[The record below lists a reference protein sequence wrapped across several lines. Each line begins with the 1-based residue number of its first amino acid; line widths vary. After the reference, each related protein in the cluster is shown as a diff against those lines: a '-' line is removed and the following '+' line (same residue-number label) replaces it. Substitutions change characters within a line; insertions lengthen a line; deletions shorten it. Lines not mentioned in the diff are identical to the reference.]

1 MNKVLAPL
9 LVTFPAVVALSLLLP
24 DSVQAQH
31 GAHVH
36 SISNATL
43 AIDRNQIEFNLQS
56 PGANLVGFEHPPRD
70 QAQVDALE
78 QAKARLQSGDWLR
91 FASDADCAVVQL
103 ELETPGFEPS
113 DGHDH
118 EHHHGHAHDDH
129 DHYDHHT
136 DHAHSDHHLHD
147 EGHEAFDHDHYDHH
161 TDHPHSDHH
170 QQDED
175 HDLSDHDH
183 YDHHSDHP
191 HSDHHEHDADH
202 KHAEFHLRVR
212 AECGN
217 IEELDWL
224 EFALFEGWTDHRE
237 MQLDVLTDR
246 LQQRFELN
254 AEQNRI
260 ELD

>member
-1 MNKVLAPL
+1 MNKVSLPL
-9 LVTFPAVVALSLLLP
+9 MLTFPAVVTLGLLLP
-24 DSVQAQH
+24 GSVPAQH

-70 QAQVDALE
+70 EAQTATLE
-78 QAKARLQSGDWLR
+78 QAKATLQSGDWLR
-91 FASDADCAVVQL
+91 FASNADCTIVEL
-103 ELETPGFEPS
+103 ELETPGFGQQDEH
-113 DGHDH
+113 DHHDH
-118 EHHHGHAHDDH
+118 EHHEHGDDHEHEDHEHADHHAHGDEYDAHHEDHHHADH
-129 DHYDHHT
+129 DHH
-136 DHAHSDHHLHD
+136 
-147 EGHEAFDHDHYDHH
+147 DHDH
-161 TDHPHSDHH
+161 
-170 QQDED
+170 
-175 HDLSDHDH
+175 HDH
-183 YDHHSDHP
+183 G
-191 HSDHHEHDADH
+191 ADH

-217 IEELDWL
+217 IEELDWI
-224 EFALFEGWTDHRE
+224 EFALFEGWPDHRE

>member
-1 MNKVLAPL
+1 MNKVLAPFV
-9 LVTFPAVVALSLLLP
+9 VTFHTVFALGLLLP
-24 DSVQAQH
+24 ASVSAQH

-70 QAQVDALE
+70 DAQSAALG
-78 QAKARLQSGDWLR
+78 QAKATLQSGDWLR
-91 FASDADCAVVQL
+91 FASNADCAIVEL
-103 ELETPGFEPS
+103 ELETPGF
-113 DGHDH
+113 DQQDTHAHDHHDH
-118 EHHHGHAHDDH
+118 EDHEHADHHAHGDEHDAHHEDH
-129 DHYDHHT
+129 DHADH
-136 DHAHSDHHLHD
+136 
-147 EGHEAFDHDHYDHH
+147 
-161 TDHPHSDHH
+161 
-170 QQDED
+170 
-175 HDLSDHDH
+175 
-183 YDHHSDHP
+183 
-191 HSDHHEHDADH
+191 DHHEHGADH
-202 KHAEFHLRVR
+202 QHAEFHLRVR

-217 IEELDWL
+217 IEELDWM
-224 EFALFEGWTDHRE
+224 EFALFEGWADHRE

>member
-1 MNKVLAPL
+1 MNKVSLPL
-9 LVTFPAVVALSLLLP
+9 VFAFPAVVTLGLLLP
-24 DSVQAQH
+24 NSVPAQH

-70 QAQVDALE
+70 EDQTAALE
-78 QAKARLQSGDWLR
+78 QAKAMLQSGDWLR
-91 FASDADCAVVQL
+91 FASNADCAIVEL
-103 ELETPGFEPS
+103 ELETPGFKQQDDHEH
-113 DGHDH
+113 DHHDH
-118 EHHHGHAHDDH
+118 EHHEHGDGHEHEHEHHEHADHHAHGDEHDAHQEDHHHADH
-129 DHYDHHT
+129 DH
-136 DHAHSDHHLHD
+136 
-147 EGHEAFDHDHYDHH
+147 HDH
-161 TDHPHSDHH
+161 
-170 QQDED
+170 
-175 HDLSDHDH
+175 
-183 YDHHSDHP
+183 
-191 HSDHHEHDADH
+191 DHHEHATDH

-217 IEELDWL
+217 IEELDWI

-246 LQQRFELN
+246 LQQRFELT
-254 AEQNRI
+254 AEQNRV